1 MDPLKLEFMLKKR
14 GITRDVLM
22 KIQDWSSSTYYRKLS
37 GEADWTVEEC
47 NKLIP
52 LGVGITEIIDIFFD
66 PNLVVSDKEL

>member
-37 GEADWTVEEC
+37 GEAAWTIEEC